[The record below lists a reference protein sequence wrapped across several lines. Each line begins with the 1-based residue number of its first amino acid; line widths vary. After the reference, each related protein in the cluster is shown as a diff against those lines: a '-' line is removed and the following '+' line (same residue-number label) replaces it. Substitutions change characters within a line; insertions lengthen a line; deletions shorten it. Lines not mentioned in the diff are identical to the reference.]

1 MMRTTRRVPFAS
13 AFGYLVAGLL
23 CALLVLLAV
32 PAAAQTGGIR
42 GKVIDAAGKP
52 VQGAQVVIQSKDGA
66 RKHEVKTDKNGNFTQ
81 IGLFTG
87 EYVVTVTKDDLKNE
101 TELRVTLGDA
111 VEVELQL
118 ARAAANEDQQKKMG
132 ALKGAFEAGVA
143 ATRAGQYDEA
153 IAKFEEA
160 IGILPECPDCYY
172 NIGFAQMRK
181 KDLDK
186 AAAAFEKAAELRPT
200 HADTWSALAD
210 VYNQQGK
217 HDKALE
223 ASNKAGEL
231 AGAAGAAGAGA
242 GAATLYNQ
250 GVILWNQNKFP
261 EAKEK
266 FEAAVKADPKHAESQ
281 FMVGMA
287 HLNVSGD
294 TAAAVGAFETYLQL
308 APSGP
313 NAEKAKQFVDALKK

>member
-13 AFGYLVAGLL
+13 VFGYLAAGLL
-23 CALLVLLAV
+23 CALLVLLAA
-32 PAAAQTGGIR
+32 PAAAQTGGVR

-52 VQGAQVVIQSKDGA
+52 VQGAEVVIRSKDGS

-101 TELRVTLGDA
+101 TELRVTLGDP

-118 ARAAANEDQQKKMG
+118 ARAAPSEDHQKKMG

-217 HDKALE
+217 PDKALE

-231 AGAAGAAGAGA
+231 AGAGGGASAS
-242 GAATLYNQ
+242 TLYNQ
-250 GVILWNQNKFP
+250 GVILFNQNKFD
-261 EAKEK
+261 EAKAK

-281 FMVGMA
+281 FMYGLVNAGSDA
-287 HLNVSGD
+287 P
-294 TAAAVGAFETYLQL
+294 AAVKAFETYLQL

>member
-1 MMRTTRRVPFAS
+1 MMRTIRRAPFA
-13 AFGYLVAGLL
+13 LL
-23 CALLVLLAV
+23 CAAALVMLAA
-32 PAAAQTGGIR
+32 PAAAQTGGIQGR
-42 GKVIDAAGKP
+42 VVDAAGKP
-52 VQGAQVVIQSKDGA
+52 VEGAQVVIQSKDAA
-66 RKHEVKTDKNGNFTQ
+66 RKHEVTTDRNGKFTQ

-87 EYVVTVTKDDLKNE
+87 MYVIVVTKGDLKSELE
-101 TELRVTLGDA
+101 TRVTLGDPGQ
-111 VEVELQL
+111 VEIQL
-118 ARAAANEDQQKKMG
+118 APPAPNEEQQKKMG
-132 ALKGAFEAGVA
+132 ALKQVFEAGVV

-160 IGILPECPDCYY
+160 IVILPNCPDCYY
-172 NIGFAQMRK
+172 NIGFAAMRK
-181 KDLDK
+181 KDFDK
-186 AAAAFEKAAELRPT
+186 AAAAFEKAAELRPG

-217 HDKALE
+217 ADKALE

-231 AGAAGAAGAGA
+231 VAASGGGAS
-242 GAATLYNQ
+242 AATLYNQ

-266 FEAAVKADPKHAESQ
+266 FEAAAKADPKHAESQ

-294 TAAAVGAFETYLQL
+294 TAAAVTAFEAYLQL